1 MPIYFIGSILRNIGE
16 KGLYYFYFIFK
27 CVVMNTKGWEGKVIL
42 AVEDDDVSLEFLK
55 ELFEPYK
62 VTLLSTNN
70 GQAAI
75 DLCKSQSKIDLVL
88 MDVQLPVLNGKEAM
102 KQIKM
107 IRPDLPVI
115 AQTAFAMAGDREIY
129 INEGFDDYIA
139 KPINVQELIS
149 SVDSFIG

>member
-1 MPIYFIGSILRNIGE
+1 
-16 KGLYYFYFIFK
+16 
-27 CVVMNTKGWEGKVIL
+27 MNTKGWEGKVIL

-62 VTLLSTNN
+62 ITLLSTNN

-75 DLCKSQSKIDLVL
+75 DLCKSQPKIDLVL

-115 AQTAFAMAGDREIY
+115 AQTAFAMAGDRETY

>member
-1 MPIYFIGSILRNIGE
+1 
-16 KGLYYFYFIFK
+16 
-27 CVVMNTKGWEGKVIL
+27 MNTKGWEGKVIL

>member
-1 MPIYFIGSILRNIGE
+1 
-16 KGLYYFYFIFK
+16 
-27 CVVMNTKGWEGKVIL
+27 MNTKGWEGKVIL

-62 VTLLSTNN
+62 ITLLSANN
-70 GQAAI
+70 GQTAI
-75 DLCKSQSKIDLVL
+75 DLCKSQSEIDLVL

-107 IRPDLPVI
+107 IRPNLPVI
-115 AQTAFAMAGDREIY
+115 AQTAFAMAGDRETY